1 MAARSLPLL
10 ICTRALLLPSLNFDI
25 TCSPEHRMQMKEE
38 KGKALP
44 MQTLPQRERLREGRT
59 ETVPSSHIGSPAWG
73 LLWVVTCSPLSRA
86 AVVSIAESRLQPSCD
101 GDGSTCQSDAHTD
114 TSHF

>member
-10 ICTRALLLPSLNFDI
+10 ICTRALLLPYLNFDI
-25 TCSPEHRMQMKEE
+25 TFSPEHRRQMEE

-73 LLWVVTCSPLSRA
+73 LLWVVTCSPLSQA
-86 AVVSIAESRLQPSCD
+86 AAVSIAESRLQPSCD